1 MVELME
7 RVDNRI
13 VVARLIVK
21 AEPAADLAQLVPP
34 GGALIG
40 GRRSDVMAEIVIGPD
55 RVRQGWFSRLAPLG
69 LRRSLGGHGNRGEY
83 QLAVVDRTRC
93 RRLAHFDEG
102 NRAANVAGV
111 TDTPGATSGLG
122 QIDLE
127 SLMDGDAVPRD
138 DAVTAAAVLVNNA
151 ERVVVLTGAGISTDS
166 RIPDFRGPQG
176 VWTKNPGAEKSATL
190 QNYMADPELRKNSW
204 RSRLDSP
211 MWAAEPN
218 RGHFAL
224 TQLEARRKLLL
235 LITQNVDGL
244 HSDAGLHRDKIVEV
258 HGTAKHVGC
267 MSCDYEAPMQV
278 ALDRVRQ
285 GEDDPACPAC
295 DGILKSKTISF
306 GQSLVAEDLQRA
318 QIAAENCDLM
328 LAVGTTLGVYP
339 IANAVPI
346 AKQAG
351 APVVIVNGSETEMD
365 YLGDVVIRGSISDV
379 LPLII

>member
-1 MVELME
+1 MVELVE
-7 RVDNRI
+7 GVDDRI
-13 VVARLIVK
+13 VEAGLIGE
-21 AEPAADLAQLVPP
+21 AEPSADRSEAGACALGA
-34 GGALIG
+34 GGEVE
-40 GRRSDVMAEIVIGPD
+40 VMAEVRIRPDGVGKRRPD
-55 RVRQGWFSRLAPLG
+55 RLA
-69 LRRSLGGHGNRGEY
+69 SLGCGGPFGGDRDRGQY
-83 QLAVVDRTRC
+83 QPPVVDHGRG

-111 TDTPGATSGLG
+111 SDTPGATSGLG
-122 QIDLE
+122 QIDIE
-127 SLMDGDAVPRD
+127 SLVEGQPVPQD
-138 DAVTAAAVLVNNA
+138 DAVIAASTLVTRA
-151 ERVVVLTGAGISTDS
+151 ERIVVLTGAGISTDS

-190 QNYMADPELRKNSW
+190 QNYLADAEVRRNSW

-218 RGHFAL
+218 LGHVAL

-244 HSDAGLHRDKIVEV
+244 HIDAGSDPGKIVEV

-267 MSCDYEAPMQV
+267 MSCDYQAPMQE

-285 GEDDPACPAC
+285 GDHDPACPDC
-295 DGILKSKTISF
+295 GGILKSKTISF

-318 QIAAENCDLM
+318 QIASENCDLM
-328 LAVGTTLGVYP
+328 LAVGSTLGVYP

-365 YLGDVVIRGSISDV
+365 YLGDVVVRGSISHV
-379 LPLII
+379 LPRIC